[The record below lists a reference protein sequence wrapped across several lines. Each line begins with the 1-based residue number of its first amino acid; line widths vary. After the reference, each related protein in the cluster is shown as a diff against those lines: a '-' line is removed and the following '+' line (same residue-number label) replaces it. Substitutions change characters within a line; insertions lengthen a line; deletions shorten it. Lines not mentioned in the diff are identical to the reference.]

1 MEDVMDAPMD
11 LGASSHQVPQAF
23 HQVSNAQYANANTT
37 VLTEMDR
44 LYEQMRAV
52 VAAASQNREP
62 FRDIPVK
69 VHIRRPDRDSW
80 AYMGRGIV
88 SQEISGQSSRVVV
101 RSASSHKILT
111 VFGEGAALQAERRGN
126 FVVIGCVEGG
136 KVVSWSL
143 NVSLLLLVHIAGLT
157 TGSFLYGG
165 VFTPGRIGPCPHIIH
180 GTCNARTAQL
190 LPCLQALNNS
200 ETVRLLASIE
210 LACYACKQA
219 MADPATH
226 GTFRRRVARLIKD
239 DRRRRHKRRKD
250 QDAMVAAF
258 ARTGLGDEHLES
270 TDGAPPPTEPVPIPA
285 PVPMPIPEPAPAPGG
300 STMGFPPPQ

>member
-1 MEDVMDAPMD
+1 MATHTEDQNMEDVMDASMD
-11 LGASSHQVPQAF
+11 MGTFSYPHPQTLQQVNNTQPASASTP
-23 HQVSNAQYANANTT
+23 S
-37 VLTEMDR
+37 VLTELDR

-52 VAAASQNREP
+52 VAGVQNREP

-101 RSASSHKILT
+101 RAASSHKILT

-136 KVVSWSL
+136 RVVSWSL
-143 NVSLLLLVHIAGLT
+143 N
-157 TGSFLYGG
+157 
-165 VFTPGRIGPCPHIIH
+165 
-180 GTCNARTAQL
+180 
-190 LPCLQALNNS
+190 ALNNS

-219 MADPATH
+219 MADPTTH
-226 GTFRRRVARLIKD
+226 SAFRRRVARMIKD

-250 QDAMVAAF
+250 QDSMVAAF
-258 ARTGLGDEHLES
+258 ARTGLGEEVPSEPDNS
-270 TDGAPPPTEPVPIPA
+270 APPPTEPVPIPA
-285 PVPMPIPEPAPAPGG
+285 PVPMPIPQPAPALGEMYTDYPL
-300 STMGFPPPQ
+300 QQ

>member
-11 LGASSHQVPQAF
+11 IGTLSQHQVPQAF
-23 HQVSNAQYANANTT
+23 HQVSNAQFEYPNQNTSSN

-52 VAAASQNREP
+52 VAGASQNREP
-62 FRDIPVK
+62 FRDIAVK
-69 VHIRRPDRDSW
+69 VHIRRADRDSW

-88 SQEISGQSSRVVV
+88 SQEITGQSSRVVV

-136 KVVSWSL
+136 RVVSWSL
-143 NVSLLLLVHIAGLT
+143 N
-157 TGSFLYGG
+157 
-165 VFTPGRIGPCPHIIH
+165 
-180 GTCNARTAQL
+180 
-190 LPCLQALNNS
+190 ALNNS

-219 MADPATH
+219 MADPVSH
-226 GTFRRRVARLIKD
+226 STFRRRVARLIKD

-250 QDAMVAAF
+250 QDSMVAAF
-258 ARTGLGDEHLES
+258 ARTGLDEDVPQQE
-270 TDGAPPPTEPVPIPA
+270 TTAGAPPPAEPVPIPA
-285 PVPMPIPEPAPAPGG
+285 PVPMPVPEPAPAPEAF
-300 STMGFPPPQ
+300 TGFPPHQ